1 MITNVDLYV
10 SNDGISKFSYWWK
23 KENKDIKKEWAYLPK
38 RKWCKLI
45 VIQTG
50 INKTLL
56 YQ

>member
-1 MITNVDLYV
+1 MLIYMFKMMEFRNF
-10 SNDGISKFSYWWK
+10 SKWWK
-23 KENKDIKKEWAYLPK
+23 TENKDSEKEWAYLPK